1 MQPDKLLGTDP
12 DCIARTLGAFELYID
27 ELERGVADP
36 HDLDRF
42 VTLLD
47 RVVEPRSAREEALL
61 LAAMAIGGV
70 AAGAEELS
78 EARVRRLEAR
88 RILRALEKA
97 ARDSDN
103 LGHPR
108 SVTQRARNYVELVRA
123 HLGWYRRVVRPLLES
138 RLSPEQADLFG
149 DGDMPRPDCD
159 PAELEA
165 LAEELVEAYSERP
178 TPVHPVR

>member
-12 DCIARTLGAFELYID
+12 DCIARALGAFELYID
-27 ELERGVADP
+27 EIERKTADP
-36 HDLDRF
+36 RDFDRF

-47 RVVEPRSAREEALL
+47 RVVEPHCAREEALL
-61 LAAMAIGGV
+61 LAAMAVGGV

-88 RILRALEKA
+88 EVLRALEKG
-97 ARDSDN
+97 ARDSGT

-108 SVTQRARNYVELVRA
+108 SVTQRARNYVDLVRG

-138 RLSPEQADLFG
+138 RLSPDQTDMLGE
-149 DGDMPRPDCD
+149 GDMPRSDCEQ
-159 PAELEA
+159 AELEA
-165 LAEELVEAYSERP
+165 LVEAYSERP
-178 TPVHPVR
+178 TPVQPAQPVS